1 MWKRGELD
9 ESGEPMAQPATPST
23 PTSAASPTGSGM
35 KRAGSATIGPSIKI
49 KGDVTGDEDLV
60 IQGRIDGTVD
70 LKKHNVTVGPEGRVK
85 ANVFGRSVIV
95 EGEVEGDLQGDE
107 QIVLRRT
114 AKVQGNIAAPRVTLE
129 DGATFRGGIDMQERK
144 NTHEVPAKAA
154 AVGGTQPGKPGATG
168 PEKPVDKVHGEVTKV

>member
-9 ESGEPMAQPATPST
+9 ETGEPMARPEAPST
-23 PTSAASPTGSGM
+23 PTSGVSPTGSGM
-35 KRAGSATIGPSIKI
+35 KRGGSATIGPSIRI

-60 IQGRIDGTVD
+60 IEGRIDGTVD

-95 EGEVEGDLQGDE
+95 EGEVEGDLQGEE

-144 NTHEVPAKAA
+144 NTHDVPSKVGAASPPPPAK
-154 AVGGTQPGKPGATG
+154 TSG
-168 PEKPVDKVHGEVTKV
+168 PEKSVDTKHGEVTKV

>member
-9 ESGEPMAQPATPST
+9 ESEEPMARPTVPST
-23 PTSAASPTGSGM
+23 PAVSPTGSAT
-35 KRAGSATIGPSIKI
+35 KRTGSATIGPSIKI

-60 IQGRIDGTVD
+60 IQGRIDGTVN

-85 ANVFGRSVIV
+85 ANIFGRSVII

-129 DGATFRGGIDMQERK
+129 DGASFRGGIDMQDQK
-144 NTHEVPAKAA
+144 NTHEVAAKAA
-154 AVGGTQPGKPGATG
+154 AVGVAHPGKGLGA
-168 PEKPVDKVHGEVTKV
+168 DKSADKAQGEATKV